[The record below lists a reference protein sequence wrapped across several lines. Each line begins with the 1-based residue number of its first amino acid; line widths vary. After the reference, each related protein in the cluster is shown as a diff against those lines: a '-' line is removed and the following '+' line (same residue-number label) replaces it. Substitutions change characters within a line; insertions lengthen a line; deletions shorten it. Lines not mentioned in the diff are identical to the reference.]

1 MSTYCV
7 LVTVLGSADKEV
19 DLRGQVVA
27 SVDIIPIKKTKS
39 FQIKDNQFVQIHVH
53 LVSDAT

>member
-1 MSTYCV
+1 M

-27 SVDIIPIKKTKS
+27 SVDIIPIKKQKH
-39 FQIKDNQFVQIHVH
+39 FK
-53 LVSDAT
+53 

>member
-1 MSTYCV
+1 M